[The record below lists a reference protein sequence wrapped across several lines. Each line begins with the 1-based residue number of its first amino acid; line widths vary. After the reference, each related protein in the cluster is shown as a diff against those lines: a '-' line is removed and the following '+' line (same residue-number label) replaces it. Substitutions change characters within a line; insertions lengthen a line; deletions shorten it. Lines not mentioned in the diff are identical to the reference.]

1 MKQGG
6 DFHNLRIN
14 QIISDFKCK
23 GLSGEKIWAMREYW
37 DKWKDRN
44 TSYKIYNDIPNLL
57 RHANASTTTYKEGD
71 EVIKV
76 IKIT

>member
-1 MKQGG
+1 
-6 DFHNLRIN
+6 
-14 QIISDFKCK
+14 
-23 GLSGEKIWAMREYW
+23 MRENR

-44 TSYKIYNDIPNLL
+44 TSYKMYNEIHNLL